1 MVSYHSLLK
10 EARTFGEVTD
20 SRTGTGNTQ
29 ESAYGS
35 LQKQN
40 KTHTSAQSIKKGHFK
55 GA

>member
-10 EARTFGEVTD
+10 AARTFGDVTD

-29 ESAYGS
+29 GSAYGN

-40 KTHTSAQSIKKGHFK
+40 KIHTSAQSIKKGHFK

>member
-10 EARTFGEVTD
+10 AARTFGDVTD
-20 SRTGTGNTQ
+20 SRTGNTQ
-29 ESAYGS
+29 GSAYGN

-40 KTHTSAQSIKKGHFK
+40 KIHTSAQSIKKGHFK